1 MLNEYNGW
9 AYWTAMG
16 GAPRGMDILNGV
28 VSAVS
33 ELVIPPKSF
42 CFNILGM
49 RRRSS
54 IVGQSL

>member
-1 MLNEYNGW
+1 
-9 AYWTAMG
+9 MG